1 MSESLRRTKKL
12 EQKAVAS
19 TSNKKNMNWLKKMF
33 RYVNTGAKPPVGFF
47 PKGRENL
54 EQTFFKED
62 V

>member
-1 MSESLRRTKKL
+1 MNGLLRRTKRL

-33 RYVNTGAKPPVGFF
+33 GYVNTDTEPPAGFF

-54 EQTFFKED
+54 ERTFFKED